1 MSALTK
7 AKGFKKSRSGTYL
20 SMAATAF
27 GAIGVA
33 KRLKTARAEKDTL
46 VLIDAT
52 VSAAAIV
59 TGPDGK
65 ALLDAEV
72 LGRGDRVTA
81 RLARGRFTAAV
92 LEVLPGAP
100 ADPEPD
106 A

>member
-7 AKGFKKSRSGTYL
+7 AKGFKKSKSGTYL

-33 KRLKTARAEKDTL
+33 KRLKAARAEKDTL

-59 TGPDGK
+59 TGLAILYRELKRLGDDDV
-65 ALLDAEV
+65 LL
-72 LGRGDRVTA
+72 G
-81 RLARGRFTAAV
+81 
-92 LEVLPGAP
+92 
-100 ADPEPD
+100 
-106 A
+106 